1 MKKIS
6 AQTGVLLMVLVLA
19 SCNGSNN
26 NSDAY
31 GNFEAVEITV
41 SSEGNGKIIEFNME
55 EGQAVQK
62 GEKLG
67 VIDTIQLYLKKM
79 QLEATVRAIY
89 TKLPDVAAQ
98 ADVIKEQ
105 LANAETEKVRF
116 EKLVKSDAATQ
127 KQLDDI
133 IAQIK
138 LLEKQLSATLASLNT
153 QTKGTLS
160 EIEPLRCQIKQI
172 DDQIRRSVISSP
184 IDGTVLTK
192 FVESGELA
200 AYGRALYKVADV
212 DNIIL
217 RAYFSGEQLSQVQ
230 IGQSVT
236 VLIDAPDGQYKT
248 YPGTVTWV
256 AQKAEFAPKVIQT
269 KEERVN
275 LVYAVKVLVK
285 NDGAI
290 KIGMPGELKL

>member
-6 AQTGVLLMVLVLA
+6 AQTGVLLMILVLA

-133 IAQIK
+133 IAQIQ
-138 LLEKQLSATLASLNT
+138 LLEKQLSATLSSLNT

-160 EIEPLRCQIKQI
+160 EIEPLRYQIKQI

>member
-67 VIDTIQLYLKKM
+67 GIDTIQLYLKKM

>member
-6 AQTGVLLMVLVLA
+6 AQTGVLLMILVLA

-105 LANAETEKVRF
+105 LANADTEKVRF

-133 IAQIK
+133 IAQIQ
-138 LLEKQLSATLASLNT
+138 LLEKQLSATLSSLNT

-160 EIEPLRCQIKQI
+160 EIEPLRYQIKQI